1 MRKLYNSVYLV
12 NDDAVTDGTG
22 SSFLI
27 TRRSGNVL
35 FPTKFDISAELGA
48 IREKG
53 PVSHLLVGDRHHVS
67 SNTVKLAKKFK
78 IPLTASEIEAKVLAK
93 KGLSV
98 TNALALSDHK
108 LANNLVALATP
119 GHTPGAFSYLY
130 TTRLRRYL
138 FIGDTLV
145 PTQGEWKYWVNKPNR
160 SLMRQ
165 TLERL
170 LKVEFDVLL
179 CNSFAATDGSVVEV
193 TKRTKNARLR
203 SLIQSLQD

>member
-1 MRKLYNSVYLV
+1 MV

-35 FPTKFDISAELGA
+35 FPTKFDISSELDA
-48 IREKG
+48 IRDKG
-53 PVSHLLVGDRHHVS
+53 PVSHLLVGDRHHVGAH
-67 SNTVKLAKKFK
+67 TVKLAKTLK
-78 IPLTASEIEAKVLAK
+78 IPLTASEIEASVLAK
-93 KGLSV
+93 KGLRV
-98 TNALALSDHK
+98 ANALELTEHS
-108 LANNLVALATP
+108 LARSLVALPTP

-130 TTRLRRYL
+130 TTRSRRYL

-145 PTQGEWKYWVNKPNR
+145 PTEGEWKYWVSKPNR
-160 SLMRQ
+160 QLMSH

-170 LKVEFDVLL
+170 LSVEFDVLI

-193 TKRTKNARLR
+193 TKRTKNTRLR
-203 SLIQSLQD
+203 ALIKSLQD

>member
-1 MRKLYNSVYLV
+1 MKKLYNSVYLI
-12 NDDAVTDGTG
+12 NNDAVDDGTG

-27 TRRSGNVL
+27 TRRTGNVL
-35 FPTKFDISAELGA
+35 FPTKYDISAEMDE
-48 IREKG
+48 IRDKG
-53 PVSHLLVGDRHHVS
+53 PVSHLLVGDRHHVGTA
-67 SNTVKLAKKFK
+67 TVKLARSLK

-93 KGLSV
+93 KGLKIA
-98 TNALALSDHK
+98 NALPLTEHT
-108 LANNLVALATP
+108 LANNLVALPTP

-130 TTRLRRYL
+130 TTRTRRYL

-145 PTQGEWKYWVNKPNR
+145 PTQGEWKYWVSKPSR
-160 SLMRQ
+160 QLMSQ

-193 TKRTKNARLR
+193 TKRSKNARLR
-203 SLIQSLQD
+203 ALIKSLQD